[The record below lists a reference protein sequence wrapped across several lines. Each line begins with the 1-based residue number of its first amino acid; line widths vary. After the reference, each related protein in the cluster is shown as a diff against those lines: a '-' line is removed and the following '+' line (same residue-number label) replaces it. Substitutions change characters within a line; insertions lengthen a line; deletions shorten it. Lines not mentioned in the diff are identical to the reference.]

1 MGSIL
6 VVLTSPPTA
15 PAGRQALALA
25 GSLRS
30 QGHGL
35 TLCCLQDAAVLG
47 STRPPRDI
55 RPELEGLMA
64 RDVRCVVLQQ
74 DLALRGLEAA
84 PRAEPVDHAGLLAV
98 LAAGHDRV
106 IGAI

>member
-6 VVLTSPPTA
+6 VVLTSPPVA

-25 GSLRS
+25 DSLRS

-47 STRPPRDI
+47 STRSPREI

-64 RDVRCVVLQQ
+64 RDVRCVVLQE
-74 DLALRGLEAA
+74 DLALRGLEAG
-84 PRAEPVDHAGLLAV
+84 PRTATVDHAGLIAL
-98 LAAGHDRV
+98 LAADHDRV
-106 IGAI
+106 IGAL